1 MIMLRLIA
9 LLILSVFFSACFEKD
24 SNTIKIGILEGP
36 SAVSFIKMIDEPPT
50 IAGRKVEFI
59 IKSEPIQIQA
69 LMMQNELDFAVLPTV
84 MAANLYNKGIDF
96 RLLAIPIWGT
106 LYLISNDSAYQH
118 IDDIENSTVHVFG
131 QGTTAD
137 ILLQDFAQKQ
147 GMQNVKIDYS
157 YNTNHEISA
166 AIMHHKIK
174 LAVVSEPMISVM
186 LAKSTDLKI
195 ITKITCEANTFLNNE
210 NIFAQTSFL
219 INNRLS
225 NYYTD
230 IIQAITAQYSGSC
243 DFTSQQTE
251 EAAKLLVKHRFL
263 PDLHTAALSI
273 PLCNIQYIAAAEAQ
287 DKIEQ
292 YLNIFYTFEPKSI
305 GGKMPDDGFIYRSS
319 H

>member
-1 MIMLRLIA
+1 MKLLRFITVF
-9 LLILSVFFSACFEKD
+9 ILPVFFFACFEKD
-24 SNTIKIGILEGP
+24 TNPIKIGILEGP
-36 SAVSFIKMIDEPPT
+36 SAVSFIKMIDQPPT

-69 LMMQNELDFAVLPTV
+69 LMMQNELDFAILPTV

-118 IDDIENSTVHVFG
+118 IDDLENSTVHVFG
-131 QGTTAD
+131 QGSTAD
-137 ILLQDFAQKQ
+137 ILFQDFIQKQ

-195 ITKITCEANTFLNNE
+195 ITKITCEVNTLSNNE

-225 NYYTD
+225 NDYTD
-230 IIQAITAQYSGSC
+230 IIQAITANYSESC
-243 DFTSQQTE
+243 DFTSQQTK
-251 EAAKLLVKHRFL
+251 EAAKLLVKHGHL
-263 PDLHTAALSI
+263 PDLKTAALSI
-273 PLCNIQYIAAAEAQ
+273 PLCNIKYVSASKAQ
-287 DKIEQ
+287 DRIEQ
-292 YLNIFYTFEPKSI
+292 YLNIF
-305 GGKMPDDGFIYRSS
+305 
-319 H
+319 